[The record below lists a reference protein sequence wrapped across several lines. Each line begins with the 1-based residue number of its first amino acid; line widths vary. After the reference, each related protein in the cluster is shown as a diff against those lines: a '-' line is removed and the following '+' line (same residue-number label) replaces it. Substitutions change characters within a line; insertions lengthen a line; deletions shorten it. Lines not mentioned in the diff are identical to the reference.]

1 MGRFDALTHLE
12 EDQPP
17 KTSSKQNTPRDQ
29 NDFKKASQSSQA
41 SPPPLIQS
49 APSPQE
55 KAPEIMNSRI
65 HENPLPYESFQE
77 KPQKYSTLLY
87 GDTIKRIKLYAA
99 EQDMKDYEVI
109 EKALSTFFDKLK

>member
-12 EDQPP
+12 EAQPP
-17 KTSSKQNTPRDQ
+17 KTSAKQNTPSDQ
-29 NDFKKASQSSQA
+29 NDVKKAPPSPQA
-41 SPPPLIQS
+41 SPPPLIQN

-55 KAPEIMNSRI
+55 KSPEIMNSRI
-65 HENPLPYESFQE
+65 HENLPLSESIQE

-87 GDTIKRIKLYAA
+87 GATIKRIKLYAA

-109 EKALSTFFDKLK
+109 ENALSTFFGKLK

>member
-17 KTSSKQNTPRDQ
+17 KTSPKQNTPKDQ
-29 NDFKKASQSSQA
+29 NDSKKAPVLLQS
-41 SPPPLIQS
+41 SPPPLKQS

-55 KAPEIMNSRI
+55 KIPEIMNSRI
-65 HENPLPYESFQE
+65 HESSPLDESILE

-87 GDTIKRIKLYAA
+87 SATIKKIKLYAA

-109 EKALSTFFDKLK
+109 EMALSTFFGKLK